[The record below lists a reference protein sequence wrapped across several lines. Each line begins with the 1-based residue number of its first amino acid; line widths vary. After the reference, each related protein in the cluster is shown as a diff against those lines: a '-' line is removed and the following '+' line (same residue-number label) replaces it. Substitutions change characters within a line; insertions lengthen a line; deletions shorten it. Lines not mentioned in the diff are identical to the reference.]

1 MRTSR
6 RQFLKYSAAGLAGA
20 ALPLSGGSQTPLQQ
34 ESQRSDTPLTYMSYF
49 PLEDEARRSLVAAA
63 QFGRKPAVS
72 STSGMAITSHPLAT
86 REAIHV
92 LEQGGNACDAAC
104 AAALTQTVVEP
115 HMTTLTG
122 VFSLLYFDAS
132 TRETRHLNASN
143 NAPLAPLEGFKLGNL
158 ARELKTGRGVTV
170 PGFWA
175 GIEATLE
182 KYGSFPI
189 RRILAP
195 ARYYARNGFE
205 IHPFL
210 WGEIFVQAELIG
222 KSRQGREIYFPGK
235 ALVRPG
241 EKLIQKRAAD
251 LLDRLADEGSAYFY
265 RGDFARRFSV
275 VVQQAGG
282 LITPR
287 DFAAYRPMWQEPASG
302 SYRDVT
308 IQASPPPDF
317 GGSSMIEILNMVEL
331 LDLSKLGPAWDS
343 PETALPMLRILGDV
357 LTSGIMQRRSG
368 KILPLQELLSKEY
381 AAKRFS
387 RLKDD
392 PQEAPDP
399 LRISMPSCG
408 SNHLTVIDPK
418 GNVATVLHS
427 CMSFPWT
434 NSLFVDGISICAAG
448 AHYGVGM
455 PEPGER
461 IHARICPIIF
471 FQNGKPV
478 LAAGSPSVS
487 LMENMLQNITN
498 LLDFGLTCEESVM
511 KPRFG
516 GASISNPGARL
527 IESDM
532 KPEIIRLLQDKGM
545 RLDKVNPW
553 NWHHGTFEGIRI
565 DPATRLRTAC
575 SDPRRAGG
583 AEGMD

>member
-1 MRTSR
+1 M
-6 RQFLKYSAAGLAGA
+6 
-20 ALPLSGGSQTPLQQ
+20 
-34 ESQRSDTPLTYMSYF
+34 
-49 PLEDEARRSLVAAA
+49 AAA

-72 STSGMAITSHPLAT
+72 SASGMAITSHPLAT
-86 REAIHV
+86 REAIQV

-104 AAALTQTVVEP
+104 TAALTQTVVEP

-122 VFSLLYFDAS
+122 VFSLLYYDAS
-132 TRETRHLNASN
+132 EQKTHHLNGSN

-175 GIEATLE
+175 GVEAALE
-182 KYGSFPI
+182 RYGSFPV

-195 ARYYARNGFE
+195 AIHYARNGFE

-241 EKLIQKRAAD
+241 EKLVQARAAD
-251 LLDRLADEGSAYFY
+251 LLDRLAEEGSGYFY

-282 LITPR
+282 IITPR
-287 DFAAYRPMWQEPASG
+287 DFAAYRAMWQEPASG

-331 LDLSKLGPAWDS
+331 LDLDELGPAWDS
-343 PETALPMLRILGDV
+343 PETAWRMLQILGAV
-357 LTSGIMQRRSG
+357 LTSGIMQRRTG
-368 KILPLQELLSKEY
+368 NIMPLQELLSKEY
-381 AAKRFS
+381 AAQRFS

-392 PQEAPDP
+392 PLDAPDP
-399 LRISMPSCG
+399 LRFSMPPSG
-408 SNHLTVIDPK
+408 SNHLTVVDPE

-427 CMSFPWT
+427 CMSFPWM

-455 PEPGER
+455 PKPGER

-471 FQNGKPV
+471 FQDGKPV

-498 LLDFGLTCEESVM
+498 LLDFGLTCEESVV

-516 GASISNPGARL
+516 GGSLSDPGTRL

-532 KPEIIRLLQDKGM
+532 KREVIRFLQDKGM
-545 RLDKVNPW
+545 RLDQVNPW
-553 NWHHGTFEGIRI
+553 NWHHGTFEGIKI
-565 DPATRLRTAC
+565 DPSTRLRTAC

>member
-1 MRTSR
+1 MTTTR
-6 RQFLKYSAAGLAGA
+6 REFLKYSAAGLAGA
-20 ALPLSGGSQTPLQQ
+20 ALPGSNRSQVHSRQ
-34 ESQRSDTPLTYMSYF
+34 EPRQDDTPLTYLSYF
-49 PLEDEARRSLVAAA
+49 PLSDEERQSLVSAAH
-63 QFGRKPAVS
+63 FGKKPAVS

-122 VFSLLYFDAS
+122 VFSLLYYDAAEQR
-132 TRETRHLNASN
+132 TYHMNGSN
-143 NAPLAPLEGFKLGNL
+143 NAPLVPLEGFKLGNIL
-158 ARELKTGRGVTV
+158 RELKTGRGVTV

-175 GIEATLE
+175 GIEAALE
-182 KYGSFPI
+182 RFGSFPR

-195 ARYYARNGFE
+195 AIHYARNGFE

-222 KSRQGREIYFPGK
+222 KSLQGREIYFPGK
-235 ALVRPG
+235 ALVKPG
-241 EKLIQKRAAD
+241 EKLVQKRAAG
-251 LLDRLADEGSAYFY
+251 LLDRLAEEGSSYFY

-282 LITPR
+282 IITPR
-287 DFAAYRPMWQEPASG
+287 DFSAYRAMWQQPASG
-302 SYRDVT
+302 SYRDFT

-317 GGSSMIEILNMVEL
+317 GGSSMIEILNMAEL
-331 LDLSKLGPAWDS
+331 LDLDELGPAWDS
-343 PETALPMLRILGDV
+343 SETAWWLLRILAEV
-357 LTSGIMQRRSG
+357 LTSGIMQRQSG
-368 KILPLQELLSKEY
+368 KIMPLKKLLSKEY
-381 AAKRFS
+381 AAERFS
-387 RLKDD
+387 RIKDT
-392 PQEAPDP
+392 PQDFRDP
-399 LRISMPSCG
+399 LRLPMPPSG
-408 SNHLTVIDPK
+408 SNHLTVVDPR

-427 CMSFPWT
+427 CMSFPWQ
-434 NSLFVDGISICAAG
+434 NGLFVEGISICAAG

-455 PEPGER
+455 PRPGER

-471 FQNGKPV
+471 FKNQKPV

-498 LLDFGLTCEESVM
+498 LMDFGLTCEESVA

-516 GASISNPGARL
+516 GGSLSNPGTRL

-532 KPEIIRLLQDKGM
+532 KQEIIRLLQDKGM
-545 RLDKVNPW
+545 RLDRVNPW
-553 NWHHGTFEGIRI
+553 NWHHGTFEGIKI
-565 DPATRLRTAC
+565 DPGSGRRTAC